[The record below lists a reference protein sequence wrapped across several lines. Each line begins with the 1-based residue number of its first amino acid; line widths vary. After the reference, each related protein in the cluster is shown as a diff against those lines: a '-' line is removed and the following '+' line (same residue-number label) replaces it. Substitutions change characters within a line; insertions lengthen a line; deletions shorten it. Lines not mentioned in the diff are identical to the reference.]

1 MAGFFR
7 QGPMS
12 TRQSPLFHAFAI
24 SRSPGGFWESM
35 MRLNSGLDRPFT
47 QRRCRLYEYTMSD
60 DEKSLYEVWME
71 KDVEILAKRK
81 IATEDEELRV
91 HWPETERCRDAR
103 RDGLL
108 AYASPHS
115 TRSSVAQ
122 KSGIEYGFRRVAR
135 TTLNVLARPR
145 FASSPP
151 VDTMTRAFGFNRPI
165 FYVELDNLGEVV
177 AHEQYD
183 GDTVSITT
191 DTTPADGVPDRPLPT
206 S

>member
-71 KDVEILAKRK
+71 KDVEILAKRN
-81 IATEDEELRV
+81 
-91 HWPETERCRDAR
+91 WPQPTPGEA
-103 RDGLL
+103 LPPLNAL
-108 AYASPHS
+108 AIFITS
-115 TRSSVAQ
+115 RS
-122 KSGIEYGFRRVAR
+122 
-135 TTLNVLARPR
+135 
-145 FASSPP
+145 
-151 VDTMTRAFGFNRPI
+151 
-165 FYVELDNLGEVV
+165 
-177 AHEQYD
+177 
-183 GDTVSITT
+183 
-191 DTTPADGVPDRPLPT
+191 
-206 S
+206 